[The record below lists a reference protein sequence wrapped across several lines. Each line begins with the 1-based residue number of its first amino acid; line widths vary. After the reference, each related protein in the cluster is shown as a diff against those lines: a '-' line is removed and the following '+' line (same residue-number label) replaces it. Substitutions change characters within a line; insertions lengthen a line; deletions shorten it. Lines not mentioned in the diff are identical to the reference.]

1 MNHLKKENLSSQ
13 LFFWK
18 NYNPKNNFL
27 ENYLTK
33 VCNKKIFSKKSGVNF
48 IPFTI
53 LASVLSACNN
63 NESSKNITPIS
74 ITAVSYTHLTLPT
87 TFGV

>member
-13 LFFWK
+13 LFFRK

-33 VCNKKIFSKKSGVNF
+33 VCNKKIFSKKSGVD
-48 IPFTI
+48 
-53 LASVLSACNN
+53 LASIIKVIMLGWERVTEKRECVAEGNVAEMSLFFATC
-63 NESSKNITPIS
+63 E
-74 ITAVSYTHLTLPT
+74 A
-87 TFGV
+87 